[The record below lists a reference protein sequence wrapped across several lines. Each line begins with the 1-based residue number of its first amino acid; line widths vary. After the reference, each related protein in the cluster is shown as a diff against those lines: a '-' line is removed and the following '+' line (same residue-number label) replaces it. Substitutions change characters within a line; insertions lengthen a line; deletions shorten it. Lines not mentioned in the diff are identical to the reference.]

1 MKRRTVSSA
10 IVGFHT
16 SLILA
21 ALALLF
27 AFDTFEPDLF
37 FVVTYVI
44 LLFEWEALEVVV
56 SESPIDDWMQALMV
70 VGFGVTSY
78 LIGREAL
85 TLLARGPT

>member
-1 MKRRTVSSA
+1 M
-10 IVGFHT
+10 
-16 SLILA
+16 
-21 ALALLF
+21 
-27 AFDTFEPDLF
+27 
-37 FVVTYVI
+37 VTYVI